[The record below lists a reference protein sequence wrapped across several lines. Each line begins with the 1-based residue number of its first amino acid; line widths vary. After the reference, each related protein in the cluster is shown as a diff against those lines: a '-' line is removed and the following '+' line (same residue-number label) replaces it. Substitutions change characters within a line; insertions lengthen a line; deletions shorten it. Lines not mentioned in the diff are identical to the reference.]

1 MKPRSMSATGK
12 ITSFGKRNM
21 AIMMEYWPFWLI
33 YLLAAAVGLWCWG
46 QCFFWLRS
54 SEARRVMYAIGAVLL
69 LTPAPAGE
77 GLDHLAPALVVVL
90 FAWLD
95 GSLEQAMPA
104 INWWLAALGIAVV
117 VLALRALL
125 SYFSGSD
132 AEDSER
138 SA

>member
-1 MKPRSMSATGK
+1 
-12 ITSFGKRNM
+12 
-21 AIMMEYWPFWLI
+21 MMEYWPFWLI
-33 YLLAAAVGLWCWG
+33 YLLSASVGLWCWG

-77 GLDHLAPALVVVL
+77 GVSHLAPALVVVP

-95 GSLEQAMPA
+95 GSLEEAMPA
-104 INWWLAALGIAVV
+104 INWWLAALAIAVL

-125 SYFSGSD
+125 TYFGGSD
-132 AEDSER
+132 ANQPEP
-138 SA
+138 SAHGSSD

>member
-1 MKPRSMSATGK
+1 
-12 ITSFGKRNM
+12 
-21 AIMMEYWPFWLI
+21 MMEYWPFWLI
-33 YLLAAAVGLWCWG
+33 YLLAAAIGLWCWG

-54 SEARRVMYAIGAVLL
+54 SEARRVMYAVGAVLL

-77 GLDHLAPALVVVL
+77 GLSHLAPALVVVP

-104 INWWLAALGIAVV
+104 LNCWLAALGIAAV

-125 SYFSGSD
+125 VYFTSANED
-132 AEDSER
+132 DSEH